1 MKNLLHHIPMSR
13 KFALALALPL
23 LVLLWLAGSGIHER
37 QQFVRNMSQM
47 EQLTHLASRA
57 GGLVHVLQVERGM
70 SVGFLSSRGE
80 RFATQLPEQRRE
92 TDARLEGFRARW
104 SEVEAMT
111 VNPRV
116 AEYVQVVEQ
125 SLGEIAR
132 LRAGIDRFEVNQ
144 GEAIETYTRLI
155 GGLSGII
162 GGMSAFTDEGRVS
175 RRLSAFHA
183 LVSLKE
189 TAGVE
194 RAVLT
199 QAFAQNTM
207 TNETFQQF
215 VLLIG
220 EEQAYL
226 ESFRSLANADM
237 HELLAAAMAHDE
249 AAQLE
254 MMRRIALTRGINGG
268 YSLDPQRWFE
278 TQTRKIERLN
288 QVAEAQISSVRE
300 QAAVLSVEARNDL
313 LMYAVMS
320 LLGILA
326 AVGLSVAI
334 VRSIVR
340 PLRAALTS
348 IKTRDGDLTQRLAV
362 PGSDELSQLYAAF
375 NESTS
380 HMEALVASIQ
390 QGAQGVGSA
399 SSEIAQ
405 GNEDLASRTEEQS
418 SSLVETATS
427 MEQITATVR
436 QSADSARQAQTMTQE
451 AASRA
456 EQGSQVADQA
466 RQAMQGIFE
475 ANRQITAIV
484 EAIDSIAFQTNLLA
498 LNASV
503 EAARAG
509 EHGRGFAVVA
519 GEVRKLASRSA
530 EEAER
535 IRQLVSNNAKRVEA
549 GNGLVGQTHEALSEI
564 TRSVRHVADLVSEM
578 TAATTEQSAGIEQ
591 INQAVA
597 QLEETTQ
604 QNAALVEQVAAAS
617 RSLDDQAGYMAKLIA
632 RFRVNDQLG
641 HSRELLALSDMTQ
654 RQFKGAQPL
663 PQLA

>member
-1 MKNLLHHIPMSR
+1 MKNLLHRIPMSR
-13 KFALALALPL
+13 KFMLALALPL
-23 LVLLWLAGSGIHER
+23 LVLLWLAGSGILER
-37 QQFVRNMSQM
+37 QQFASNMADMQR
-47 EQLTHLASRA
+47 LTDLAYAS
-57 GGLVHVLQVERGM
+57 GSLVHELQVERGM

-80 RFATQLPEQRRE
+80 RFATQLPEQRSQVDGRLASFRSFAAE
-92 TDARLEGFRARW
+92 T
-104 SEVEAMT
+104 EAMSAD
-111 VNPRV
+111 PRV
-116 AEYVQVVEQ
+116 ADYVRAIEQ
-125 SLGEIAR
+125 RLADIVR
-132 LRAGIDRFEVNQ
+132 LRPGIDRLEVNQ
-144 GEAIETYTRLI
+144 AEVIETYT
-155 GGLSGII
+155 GLVEGLLGLVGRIS
-162 GGMSAFTDEGRVS
+162 SFTNEGRVS
-175 RRLSAFHA
+175 SRLAAYHA
-183 LVSLKE
+183 LQSLKE

-199 QAFAQNTM
+199 QAFSSNAM
-207 TNETFQQF
+207 SNEAYQQF
-215 VLLIG
+215 VLLLG
-220 EEQAYL
+220 EEEAFMKSFQA
-226 ESFRSLANADM
+226 LANDALV
-237 HELLAAAMAHDE
+237 ELLAAAMTHEE
-249 AAQLE
+249 AALLE

-278 TQTRKIERLN
+278 TQTRKINRLN
-288 QVAEAQISSVRE
+288 DVAVTQIASVRE
-300 QAAVLSVEARNDL
+300 QAAELSAAARNALILYVVATLLSV
-313 LMYAVMS
+313 
-320 LLGILA
+320 LA
-326 AVGLSVAI
+326 AVAFSVAI
-334 VRSIVR
+334 VRSIVL

-348 IKTRDGDLTQRLAV
+348 IQTRDGDLTQRLAV
-362 PGSDELSQLYAAF
+362 PGSDELSQLYAGF
-375 NESTS
+375 NESTA
-380 HMEALVASIQ
+380 HMEALVANIQ
-390 QGAQGVGSA
+390 RGALGVGSA

-427 MEQITATVR
+427 MEQITSTVR
-436 QSADSARQAQTMTQE
+436 QSADSARQAQSMTEE
-451 AASRA
+451 AAARA

-535 IRQLVSNNAKRVEA
+535 IRQLVSNNAKRVEV
-549 GNGLVGQTHEALSEI
+549 GNGLVGQTHEALAEI
-564 TRSVRHVADLVSEM
+564 TRSVRHVANLVSDM
-578 TAATTEQSAGIEQ
+578 SAATTEQSAGIEQ

-617 RSLDDQAGYMAKLIA
+617 RSLDEQAGVMAELTS
-632 RFRVNDQLG
+632 RFRVSG
-641 HSRELLALSDMTQ
+641 ARASIVSGPVVALSRDPAP
-654 RQFKGAQPL
+654 RLA
-663 PQLA
+663 QLA